1 MLIIRCMYK
10 ISMLSWTSHKSQW
23 EHVKVLMK
31 QVELLNFCQLVYGL
45 IRSGLPVH
53 RHCSYVHN
61 ILKIISVGKSYSHQ
75 EMPYFNREFPVL
87 GGGNSGERLPP
98 HMEGKDPPHAQ
109 HGQRPMTRNMRKWEC
124 LHILLCTKKILAV
137 FLRNDCQFKLT
148 Q

>member
-1 MLIIRCMYK
+1 MLD
-10 ISMLSWTSHKSQW
+10 ISQESVGAYEISHETRAFKLLST
-23 EHVKVLMK
+23 
-31 QVELLNFCQLVYGL
+31 LVYGL
-45 IRSGLPVH
+45 IRSGLPVLH
-53 RHCSYVHN
+53 AHCPCVNN

-109 HGQRPMTRNMRKWEC
+109 HGQRPMMRNMRKWEY
-124 LHILLCTKKILAV
+124 LHILLCTKKILAI

-148 Q
+148 L